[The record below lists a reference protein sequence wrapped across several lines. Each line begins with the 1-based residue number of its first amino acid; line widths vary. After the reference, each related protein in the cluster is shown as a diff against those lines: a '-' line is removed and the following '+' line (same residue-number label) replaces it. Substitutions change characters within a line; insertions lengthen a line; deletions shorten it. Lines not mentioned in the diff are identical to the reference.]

1 MKNSPTINSEVE
13 GQDDSFR
20 SPETVSTPSTVRHA
34 NPQSYTSNR
43 KVPAYL
49 SRDFHPCDWPMENDC
64 FGSLSELYPNVNE
77 QEQILLQDLLF
88 VLIGIEGKFIRLKK
102 SDDSSRYRLVLDPTA
117 DGHLSVTINQI
128 LKISYCY
135 SAIVTFV
142 ESKVYGLVNQALVA
156 AMQRHMMDYNILVSQ
171 MEDMLKRND
180 LFLQK
185 MFFMLLPYIS
195 TFNLLKDLGT
205 KLYRVIFVVLLCYTL
220 ICYIGTPDSRDGF

>member
-1 MKNSPTINSEVE
+1 MMNCEDGPQEYES
-13 GQDDSFR
+13 SFR

-34 NPQSYTSNR
+34 NHQASSSNR

-49 SRDFHPCDWPMENDC
+49 SRDFHPCDWPQENDC
-64 FGSLSELYPNVNE
+64 FGSLAELYPNVNE

-102 SDDSSRYRLVLDPTA
+102 SDDSSRYKLVLDPTA
-117 DGHLSVTINQI
+117 DGHLLVTINQI

-135 SAIVTFV
+135 SSIVTFV
-142 ESKVYGLVNQALVA
+142 ESKVYGLINQALVA
-156 AMQRHMMDYNILVSQ
+156 AMHRHLMDYNILVSQ

-180 LFLQK
+180 LFLQR

-195 TFNLLKDLGT
+195 TFSLLKDLAM
-205 KLYRVIFVVLLCYTL
+205 KLYRVSISLYSCEHFL
-220 ICYIGTPDSRDGF
+220 I